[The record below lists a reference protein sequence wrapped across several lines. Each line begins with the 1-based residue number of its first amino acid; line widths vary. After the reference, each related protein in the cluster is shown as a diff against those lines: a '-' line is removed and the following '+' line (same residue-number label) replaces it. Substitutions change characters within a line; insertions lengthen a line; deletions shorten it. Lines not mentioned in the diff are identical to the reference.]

1 MANPEHLR
9 ILLQDVAAWNA
20 WRCQNEGIRP
30 DLTRANLHG
39 AALHEAVLRGAGLSG
54 AELITTHFFDARL
67 GGANLSRA
75 RLAGAVLISA
85 DLTSANLSYGTLFE
99 TVFGDTNLTDVRG
112 LETCRHYGR
121 STLDY
126 RTLAKSGPLPLA
138 FLRGCGL
145 KDWEIEATKLYQ
157 PGLSPTQIND
167 IVYRIY
173 SLRADPGTGSV

>member
-39 AALHEAVLRGAGLSG
+39 AALHE
-54 AELITTHFFDARL
+54 
-67 GGANLSRA
+67 
-75 RLAGAVLISA
+75 AVLISA